1 MKVMGIDIGTTTI
14 SMVLTEADT
23 GKMIARETVEHRS
36 FLKSEIPEQKI
47 KALMKKV
54 VQSGSD
60 RERNI
65 CWKFLEN
72 GLHEDHFEAVRR
84 RMDSEALPCCPVIGC
99 KSKN

>member
-1 MKVMGIDIGTTTI
+1 
-14 SMVLTEADT
+14 
-23 GKMIARETVEHRS
+23 
-36 FLKSEIPEQKI
+36 
-47 KALMKKV
+47 MKKV

-84 RMDSEALPCCPVIGC
+84 KIDSEALPYCPVIGC
-99 KSKN
+99 KSKKIRWNRVQAPLDHMKSMGAFFIL